1 MLEKYGLNIEYIVVG
16 LAATIL
22 LLLIIVIGLLISHKK
37 LKKSYKKFMSC
48 GDGQSLEERFLD
60 KFKVLD
66 EVAEENKAIKLALKK
81 LNEEQK
87 KSITKVS
94 LVKYDA
100 FDETTGKLSSV
111 IALLND
117 ANNGVILN
125 SVYSTR
131 SGCYLYA
138 KEIINGESYKVL
150 TEEEKIALNDAIKNG
165 KLDELN

>member
-37 LKKSYKKFMSC
+37 LKKSYKKFMSG

-117 ANNGVILN
+117 GNNGVILN